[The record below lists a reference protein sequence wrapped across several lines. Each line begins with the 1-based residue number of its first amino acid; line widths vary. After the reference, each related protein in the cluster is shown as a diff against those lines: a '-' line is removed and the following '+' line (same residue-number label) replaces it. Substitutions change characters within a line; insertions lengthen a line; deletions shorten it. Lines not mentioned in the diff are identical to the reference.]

1 MNSTAFRH
9 PLLITLA
16 AEIGAR
22 SVLEHSTY
30 APTAELWHAAG
41 IFATDDAFALTDSA
55 AAREGDLGILTRHA
69 RPLSWLFFALR
80 NDSRLTGGPWAE
92 QEFFGRL
99 ADAANAFL
107 AAHQPE
113 EGDWRPLLLDVLR
126 EAGEILRDRYAHLAP
141 APRHAH
147 ATNRLRRATTRA
159 RRAFAIAA

>member
-1 MNSTAFRH
+1 MNSLSFRH
-9 PLLITLA
+9 PLLIALA

-22 SVLEHSTY
+22 SVLENSTY
-30 APTAELWHAAG
+30 APTAEFWHAAG
-41 IFATDDAFALTDSA
+41 IFVTDDAFALTGSA
-55 AAREGDLGILTRHA
+55 AACEGDLGILTRHA

-113 EGDWRPLLLDVLR
+113 EEDWRPLLLGVLS
-126 EAGEILRDRYAHLAP
+126 EAGEILRDRYAHLAHQ
-141 APRHAH
+141 PRHVRPTSRSRKPVARAH
-147 ATNRLRRATTRA
+147 PALLV
-159 RRAFAIAA
+159 AA